1 MNIPLYAVIPSCCR
15 RQELTNLVNTLVN
28 DGVHV
33 IVVDTGYEKSLMF
46 GGAWQDRISIL
57 RSPTLDKNISTWWN
71 MGLNLAEF
79 LSYDLGMYDYT
90 VAVLNDDIVI
100 KSGFVRRLSDA
111 IFQHDAAAAAPDV
124 WGWPNER
131 VFKGPGYARVMPG
144 YAFALRGSKGL
155 RADESLVWWTGDD
168 DISFQ
173 AQLNGGLV
181 IVPKL
186 TLQHLYPNSTTVG
199 EQAAQAG
206 RDRETFKQ
214 KWGFYCY

>member
-33 IVVDTGYEKSLMF
+33 IVVDTGYEKALNF
-46 GGAWQDRISIL
+46 GGAWQTRISIL
-57 RSPTLDKNISTWWN
+57 RSPVLDKNISTWWN

-79 LSYDLGMYDYT
+79 LAYDHGMYDYT

-124 WGWPNER
+124 WGWQRDRLYTEPA
-131 VFKGPGYARVMPG
+131 GSPMPG
-144 YAFALRGSKGL
+144 FAFALRGSKQL
-155 RADESLVWWTGDD
+155 RADESLKWWYGDND
-168 DISFQ
+168 LSWQ
-173 AQLNGGLV
+173 AMQAGGLV
-181 IVPKL
+181 TVAKL
-186 TLQHLYPNSTTVG
+186 PLQHLYPNSTTVG
-199 EQAAQAG
+199 ALAEQAG
-206 RDRETFKQ
+206 RDRETFIA
-214 KWGFYCY
+214 KWGRAPW